1 MTTKDQLRI
10 AVAAMHSPSSQDWES
25 IPSGL
30 GARLLNYLL
39 SHSDLYG
46 KTNLVN
52 IEDKDIATLSTSGL
66 FGGAIAFAI
75 GGESGRCEWQKNWM
89 SDKDAVIAAMA
100 LIARCPHSKSKF
112 TSSDISASV
121 LRDPEIAK
129 AMLNGGVFEMYSG
142 RSPFRILKEED
153 ISIMYSADIGSVA
166 AVMVAD
172 RQMIPC
178 VLRSIPEGNC
188 KDFLGEVVR
197 SWMNNESNP
206 IDVLSGMAYH
216 VDPCGERGQSLID
229 HVVPHIG
236 TRWRTKA
243 DRSLRTH
250 DCLIRDASPW
260 SEDSASVHGWLRQ
273 GLNHCTERTP
283 DRLVGWIGEAPC
295 LYEFLNTAAK
305 QRRGIIAARRLIKM
319 MGR

>member
-1 MTTKDQLRI
+1 MTTKDELRS
-10 AVAAMHSPSSQDWES
+10 AVTAMHTPSSQDWES

-39 SHSDLYG
+39 SQSDLYG
-46 KTNLVN
+46 KNNLK
-52 IEDKDIATLSTSGL
+52 IEEKDIVTLSASGL

-75 GGESGRCEWQKNWM
+75 GGEAGRCEWQKNWI
-89 SDKDAVIAAMA
+89 SDKDAVVAAMA
-100 LIARCPHSKSKF
+100 LIARCPHNKNKF

-129 AMLNGGVFEMYSG
+129 AMLNGTVFEMHSG

-153 ISIMYSADIGSVA
+153 ISIMYSADIVSVA

-172 RQMIPC
+172 RRMIPC

-229 HVVPHIG
+229 HLVPHIG

-273 GLNHCTERTP
+273 GLNHCTEQTP